1 MTEKAVPAYPD
12 AWAADVVLSD
22 GGTAHLRPIRPT
34 DTSALVEL
42 HGRLSPETVYFR
54 FFSAH
59 PVLTDE
65 EVQRFT
71 NVDYVE
77 RMALVAELDG
87 RMIGVARYDREPG
100 TDEAEAAFVVADEHQ
115 GRGLGS
121 LLLEHI
127 AATARAAGI
136 SRLTA
141 TVLPM
146 NQRMLGVFR
155 DAGFVR
161 KSQFE
166 DGVVSVVLD
175 IAPTP
180 TWQLAVD
187 ERDRRASVRSIERLL
202 KPRSVA
208 VIGASREPGTV
219 GHAVFRNVVA
229 GGFEGA
235 AYPVNA
241 ATTHVSSIRAF
252 GSVADIPDEVDL
264 AIIAVPASQVDGVV
278 ASCGA
283 KGVKS
288 VVILSA
294 GFADV
299 GDREHERAV
308 VELAHSHGMR
318 VVGPNCI
325 GVVNTDPSVR
335 LHASFGS
342 ALPPAGRIAF
352 SSQSGALGMAVL
364 QDAARLGIG
373 VSTFVSVG
381 NKADVSGN
389 DLIQFWEQDPETD
402 VVLLYLESFGNP
414 RRFSRIARRVSRTKP
429 IVAVKSGN
437 RDGRDAA
444 VVDALFLQTGVIRVE
459 TLEELF
465 HTGRLLAAQPL
476 PRGRRLGIVSNA
488 GGPASL
494 AADACTT
501 AGLDVVALEDLS
513 GAATADD
520 YGRCVSRL
528 LDSGE
533 IDALVVV
540 FAPALS
546 TRPAQVADA
555 VQDAVASH
563 PDLPVVANLLAVA
576 ELPESLQ
583 RPRDIPNFR
592 YPETAI
598 RALGRV
604 AAYAEWRRRPQGLLP
619 ELPGLDVARARA
631 VIARAL
637 AGTDH
642 VTLDGQ
648 EAEPILAAFGID
660 PSAATATVTLRSDP
674 SFGHIVDVDGAP
686 RVLPLTDVD
695 VAELVGGES
704 SLQDLV
710 LRVAALG
717 EHLVEVV
724 AATVGPASSSVTISR
739 HPERQEYVRRL
750 R

>member
-1 MTEKAVPAYPD
+1 MTRTTPPAYPEE
-12 AWAADVVLSD
+12 WAADVVLSD
-22 GGTAHLRPIRPT
+22 GGTAHLRPIRP
-34 DTSALVEL
+34 DDADALVEF
-42 HGRLSPETVYFR
+42 HRQLSPDTVYFR

-59 PVLTDE
+59 PTLTDE
-65 EVQRFT
+65 EVTRFT

-87 RMIGVARYDREPG
+87 RMIGVARYDREPS

-121 LLLEHI
+121 LLLEHL
-127 AATARAAGI
+127 AATARSAGI
-136 SRLTA
+136 ARLTA
-141 TVLPM
+141 TVLPT

-166 DGVVSVVLD
+166 DGVVSVELD

-180 TWQLAVD
+180 AWQLAVD

-202 KPRSVA
+202 RPRSVA
-208 VIGASREPGTV
+208 VVGASREPGTV

-229 GGFEGA
+229 AGFEGPV
-235 AYPVNA
+235 YPVNA
-241 ATTHVSSIRAF
+241 ATRHVASVRAF
-252 GSVADIPDEVDL
+252 ASVTDIPDEVDL
-264 AIIAVPASQVDGVV
+264 AVIAVPADQVDDVV
-278 ASCGA
+278 TSCGT
-283 KGVKS
+283 KGVKCA
-288 VVILSA
+288 VIVSS

-299 GDREHERAV
+299 GDVDHERRV
-308 VELAHSHGMR
+308 VELAHSYGMR
-318 VVGPNCI
+318 VVGPNSI
-325 GVVNTDPSVR
+325 GVLNTDPSVR
-335 LHASFGS
+335 LHAGF
-342 ALPPAGRIAF
+342 AATLPPPGRIAF
-352 SSQSGALGMAVL
+352 SSQSGALGSAVL
-364 QDAARLGIG
+364 QDAGRLGIG
-373 VSTFVSVG
+373 ISTFVSVG

-389 DLIQFWEQDPETD
+389 DLIQFWEQDDQTD

-465 HTGRLLAAQPL
+465 HTGRLLSAQPL
-476 PRGRRLGIVSNA
+476 PRGRRVGVVSNA

-494 AADACTT
+494 AADACAT
-501 AGLDVVALEDLS
+501 AGLEVAAIEDLS

-520 YGRCVSRL
+520 YRRCLGGLLESR
-528 LDSGE
+528 GV
-533 IDALVVV
+533 DAVVV
-540 FAPALS
+540 LFAPALA
-546 TRPAQVADA
+546 TRSADVAAMIQELSGTHPDVPFVA
-555 VQDAVASH
+555 NFLAVASL
-563 PDLPVVANLLAVA
+563 PDALH
-576 ELPESLQ
+576 
-583 RPRDIPNFR
+583 RPREIPNFR
-592 YPETAI
+592 YPETAV

-631 VIARAL
+631 VVARAL
-637 AGTDH
+637 AGSPE
-642 VTLDGQ
+642 VTLEGSD
-648 EAEPILAAFGID
+648 ATPVIDAFGIRSA
-660 PSAATATVTLRSDP
+660 PAATVSLRTDP
-674 SFGHIVDVDGAP
+674 SFGHIVELDGAP

-695 VAELVGGES
+695 VAELAGGDPG
-704 SLQDLV
+704 LQDLV
-710 LRVAALG
+710 LRVGALG
-717 EHLVEVV
+717 EHLAEVV
-724 AATVGPASSSVTISR
+724 AATVAPGQVTLSLSR
-739 HPERQEYVRRL
+739 HPERQEYVRKL

>member
-1 MTEKAVPAYPD
+1 MSTSAPAPYP
-12 AWAADVVLSD
+12 ASWAADVVLSD
-22 GGTAHLRPIRPT
+22 GGTAHLRPIRPS
-34 DTSALVEL
+34 DSGALIEF
-42 HGRLSPETVYFR
+42 HKSLSPGTVYFR
-54 FFSAH
+54 FFSVH
-59 PVLTDE
+59 PSLSDE
-65 EVQRFT
+65 EVERFT

-87 RMIGVARYDREPG
+87 RIIGVARYDREPG

-121 LLLEHI
+121 LLLEHL
-127 AATARAAGI
+127 AATARSAGI
-136 SRLTA
+136 GRLTA
-141 TVLPM
+141 TVLPT

-166 DGVVSVVLD
+166 DGVVGVVLD

-202 KPRSVA
+202 RPRSVA

-229 GGFEGA
+229 SGFEGP

-252 GSVADIPDEVDL
+252 ASVRDIPDEVDL
-264 AIIAVPASQVDGVV
+264 ALVAVPAAQVDDVV

-294 GFADV
+294 GFSDV
-299 GDREHERAV
+299 GDHDHERRI

-325 GVVNTDPSVR
+325 GLVNTDPTVH
-335 LHASFGS
+335 LHASFG
-342 ALPPAGRIAF
+342 AAIPPAGRIAF
-352 SSQSGALGMAVL
+352 SSQSGALGLTML
-364 QDAARLGIG
+364 QDAARLGLG

-389 DLIQFWEQDPETD
+389 DLIQFWEQDDQTD

-437 RDGRDAA
+437 RDGRNAA

-465 HTGRLLAAQPL
+465 DTGRLLAAQPL
-476 PRGRRLGIVSNA
+476 PVGRRVGIVSNA

-494 AADACTT
+494 AADTCASVGLVAT
-501 AGLDVVALEDLS
+501 AIEDLS

-520 YGRCVSRL
+520 YARCL
-528 LDSGE
+528 AQLAESGDV
-533 IDALVVV
+533 DAFMVV

-546 TRPAQVADA
+546 TRSSELANALQAF
-555 VQDAVASH
+555 VASR
-563 PDLPVVANLLAVA
+563 PDMPVVANLLAVA
-576 ELPESLQ
+576 ELPEALAH
-583 RPRDIPNFR
+583 PVEIPNFR
-592 YPETAI
+592 YPETAV

-619 ELPGLDVARARA
+619 ELSGIDVARARA
-631 VIARAL
+631 VVARTL
-637 AGTDH
+637 ASQPE
-642 VTLDGQ
+642 VTLEGADALPVLQ
-648 EAEPILAAFGID
+648 AFGID
-660 PSAATATVTLRSDP
+660 ASKATTEVRLRSDP
-674 SFGHIVDVDGAP
+674 SFGHIVELEGEP

-695 VAELVGGES
+695 VAELVGDAD
-704 SLQDLV
+704 LQDLV

-717 EHLVEVV
+717 EHLVELV
-724 AATVGPASSSVTISR
+724 AATVSPAATSLSLSR

>member
-1 MTEKAVPAYPD
+1 MA
-12 AWAADVVLSD
+12 
-22 GGTAHLRPIRPT
+22 LR
-34 DTSALVEL
+34 DF
-42 HGRLSPETVYFR
+42 HQRLSPDTVYFR

-59 PVLTDE
+59 PELTDD
-65 EVQRFT
+65 EVERFS
-71 NVDYVE
+71 NVDYVQ

-121 LLLEHI
+121 LLLEHL

-136 SRLTA
+136 NRLTA
-141 TVLPM
+141 TVLPT

-166 DGVVSVVLD
+166 DGVVSVALD

-180 TWQLAVD
+180 AWQLAVD

-202 KPRSVA
+202 RPRSVA

-229 GGFEGA
+229 GGFEGP

-241 ATTHVSSIRAF
+241 ATRHVSSIRAF
-252 GSVADIPDEVDL
+252 GSVTEIPDDVDL
-264 AIIAVPASQVDGVV
+264 AVIAVPAAQVDDVI
-278 ASCGA
+278 ATCGT
-283 KGVKS
+283 KGVKC
-288 VVILSA
+288 VVILSG

-299 GDREHERAV
+299 GDVDHERRV
-308 VELAHSHGMR
+308 VELAHGYGMR
-318 VVGPNCI
+318 VVGPNCV

-342 ALPPAGRIAF
+342 TMPPPGRIAF
-352 SSQSGALGMAVL
+352 SSQSGALGLAVL
-364 QDAARLGIG
+364 QDATRLGIG

-389 DLIQFWEQDPETD
+389 DLIQYWEQDDQTD

-459 TLEELF
+459 TLEDLF
-465 HTGRLLAAQPL
+465 HTGRLLATQPL
-476 PRGRRLGIVSNA
+476 PLGRRIGIVSNA

-494 AADACTT
+494 AADACIG
-501 AGLDVVALEDLS
+501 AGLEVAAVEDLS
-513 GAATADD
+513 GAATASD
-520 YGRCVSRL
+520 YERCIAGMLEADVV
-528 LDSGE
+528 
-533 IDALVVV
+533 DAVVLV
-540 FAPALS
+540 FAPALA
-546 TRPAQVADA
+546 TRSAEVAA
-555 VQDAVASH
+555 VLQDVAAAH
-563 PDLPVVANLLAVA
+563 PEVPLVANFLALA
-576 ELPESLQ
+576 DGPETLRLPRE
-583 RPRDIPNFR
+583 IPNFR
-592 YPETAI
+592 YPETAV
-598 RALGRV
+598 RALARV

-619 ELPGLDVARARA
+619 DLPGLDVAKARA

-637 AGTDH
+637 AVAPD
-642 VTLDGQ
+642 VTLEGAD
-648 EAEPILAAFGID
+648 AAPILDAFGLAEVA
-660 PSAATATVTLRSDP
+660 PSTVSLRADP
-674 SFGHIVDVDGAP
+674 SFGHIVDVDSVP

-695 VAELVGGES
+695 VTELVGGNTA
-704 SLQDLV
+704 LQDLV

-717 EHLVEVV
+717 EHLIEVV
-724 AATVGPASSSVTISR
+724 AATVGPGGSSVSLSR

>member
-1 MTEKAVPAYPD
+1 MTTPTYPD

-22 GGTAHLRPIRPT
+22 GGTAHLRPIRPE
-34 DTSALVEL
+34 DAAALVDF
-42 HGRLSPETVYFR
+42 HSRLSPDTVYFR
-54 FFSAH
+54 FFSVH
-59 PVLTDE
+59 PTLSDE
-65 EVQRFT
+65 EVVRFS

-121 LLLEHI
+121 LLLEHL
-127 AATARAAGI
+127 AATARSVGI
-136 SRLTA
+136 NRLTA

-161 KSQFE
+161 KSQFD
-166 DGVVSVVLD
+166 DGVISVVLD

-202 KPRSVA
+202 RPRSLA

-219 GHAVFRNVVA
+219 GHALFRNVIA
-229 GGFEGA
+229 AGFEGP

-241 ATTHVSSIRAF
+241 ATGHVSSIRAF
-252 GSVADIPDEVDL
+252 ASVTDIPDEVDL
-264 AIIAVPASQVDGVV
+264 AVVVVPAAQVDDVV
-278 ASCGA
+278 VSCGA

-288 VVILSA
+288 VVIVSA

-299 GDREHERAV
+299 GDKDHERRV
-308 VELAHSHGMR
+308 VELAHAHGMR

-325 GVVNTDPSVR
+325 GIVNTDPAVR

-342 ALPPAGRIAF
+342 SLPPAGRIAF
-352 SSQSGALGMAVL
+352 SSQSGALGMTML
-364 QDAARLGIG
+364 QDAARLGVG

-389 DLIQFWEQDPETD
+389 DLIQFWEQDSETD

-437 RDGRDAA
+437 RDGRDSA
-444 VVDALFLQTGVIRVE
+444 VIDALFLQTGVIRVE

-465 HTGRLLAAQPL
+465 DTGRLLAAQPL
-476 PRGRRLGIVSNA
+476 PRGRRVGIVSNA

-494 AADACTT
+494 AADACGT
-501 AGLDVVALEDLS
+501 AGLAVAALEDLS

-520 YGRCVSRL
+520 YGECVSRL
-528 LDSGE
+528 AESGGV
-533 IDALVVV
+533 DAVVVV
-540 FAPALS
+540 FAPTLS
-546 TRPAQVADA
+546 TPPSEVAAVVQQVAALHVDI
-555 VQDAVASH
+555 
-563 PDLPVVANLLAVA
+563 PIVANFLAVA
-576 ELPESLQ
+576 ELPDALK
-583 RPRDIPNFR
+583 RPREIPNFR
-592 YPETAI
+592 YPETAV

-637 AGTDH
+637 AGESE
-642 VTLDGQ
+642 VTLTGPD
-648 EAEPILAAFGID
+648 ARPILEAFGID
-660 PSAATATVTLRSDP
+660 PEATSAAVSLRTDP
-674 SFGHIVDVDGAP
+674 SFGHIVDLDGAP

-695 VAELVGGES
+695 VAELVGGDPA
-704 SLQDLV
+704 LQDLV

-717 EHLVEVV
+717 EHLVELV
-724 AATVGPASSSVTISR
+724 AAKLDKEDISVSLSR
-739 HPERQEYVRRL
+739 HPEGQEYVRRL